1 MTGIYKKIGI
11 ALMVLA
17 AMACQDDIE
26 KEDQFLDDATG
37 NFGNVEQNNPYW
49 MWVGSFPGWISM
61 NAERCEATQVTVD
74 GVYEKPDPDNR
85 IGLKDT
91 PWFSTGFYAA
101 PGEKVKVVKPAGMG
115 KVNWRIGEW
124 KCIIPDG
131 TVLKRYSKIYETG
144 TLDKDTTEIMN
155 YFGGHIYIVPE
166 VPFTKP
172 ETFTIIG
179 AVKSP
184 DFILGETDVNEW
196 KEAVKNTELPFAE
209 LIGKRTIWTMSKEA
223 LASVARPAELLE
235 LYDDFIKYDFN
246 EFYGF
251 SDDAVNPLHKSPTF
265 PLRVVQDT
273 QMCSGDYH
281 AGYPIVMTI
290 TNKTIGR
297 DVEEMRNTSTAIDF
311 FRQAG
316 FNYRTWCW
324 AWKDG
329 SLDSYALMALLP
341 YMHSRCRLLKAF
353 PSDVVANWELKV
365 KNYMEKPNSGKN
377 FDSDADLDGDR
388 TRLIPYMQLAQQYGW
403 KLYAYLGKCSRELNE
418 STVKL
423 LKVLSAN
430 DRREFFCKRV
440 CEYANADLRPFFDA
454 WGIQYGPYAAADMAK
469 LPVYTGEEFWK
480 VWNPDLIPDENERTP
495 SSIKLPDDNY
505 NKISA
510 TIDETTWSIDS
521 HTVVNEGKIENIIDG
536 KVDTKQ
542 NGATTGSYAMFGASN
557 QKRPVYTPSMWV
569 CFDMKK
575 TYTIDKIRWRPRYFL
590 SGSHVNVY
598 EFRVEIKVNPEDEWI
613 SLGEYHIDD
622 WQGKCT
628 AALMKWYEMDVDA
641 DKITAGRYIRLT
653 LLKGQKRSG
662 KPDWN
667 YSESLGG
674 GFDEFTLGGT
684 IMIGGG
690 DAGEEGTEDADF
702 PEWN

>member
-1 MTGIYKKIGI
+1 M
-11 ALMVLA
+11 
-17 AMACQDDIE
+17 
-26 KEDQFLDDATG
+26 
-37 NFGNVEQNNPYW
+37 
-49 MWVGSFPGWISM
+49 
-61 NAERCEATQVTVD
+61 
-74 GVYEKPDPDNR
+74 
-85 IGLKDT
+85 
-91 PWFSTGFYAA
+91 
-101 PGEKVKVVKPAGMG
+101 
-115 KVNWRIGEW
+115 
-124 KCIIPDG
+124 
-131 TVLKRYSKIYETG
+131 
-144 TLDKDTTEIMN
+144 
-155 YFGGHIYIVPE
+155 
-166 VPFTKP
+166 
-172 ETFTIIG
+172 
-179 AVKSP
+179 
-184 DFILGETDVNEW
+184 
-196 KEAVKNTELPFAE
+196 
-209 LIGKRTIWTMSKEA
+209 
-223 LASVARPAELLE
+223 
-235 LYDDFIKYDFN
+235 
-246 EFYGF
+246 
-251 SDDAVNPLHKSPTF
+251 
-265 PLRVVQDT
+265 
-273 QMCSGDYH
+273 
-281 AGYPIVMTI
+281 
-290 TNKTIGR
+290 
-297 DVEEMRNTSTAIDF
+297 
-311 FRQAG
+311 
-316 FNYRTWCW
+316 
-324 AWKDG
+324 
-329 SLDSYALMALLP
+329 
-341 YMHSRCRLLKAF
+341 
-353 PSDVVANWELKV
+353 
-365 KNYMEKPNSGKN
+365 
-377 FDSDADLDGDR
+377 
-388 TRLIPYMQLAQQYGW
+388 
-403 KLYAYLGKCSRELNE
+403 
-418 STVKL
+418 
-423 LKVLSAN
+423 
-430 DRREFFCKRV
+430 
-440 CEYANADLRPFFDA
+440 
-454 WGIQYGPYAAADMAK
+454 
-469 LPVYTGEEFWK
+469 
-480 VWNPDLIPDENERTP
+480 IPDENERTP